1 MSRLALLL
9 AAASL
14 AAPGVPEAGP
24 PSKRDRPTPRPPD
37 RLPRRGP
44 REERPTGSLARP
56 CPRCGAQPGEDCDPM
71 TLGRHTFHLARTL
84 ETP

>member
-1 MSRLALLL
+1 MIRSRLGLLL

-24 PSKRDRPTPRPPD
+24 PSKRDRPIPRPPD

-44 REERPTGSLARP
+44 REERPTG
-56 CPRCGAQPGEDCDPM
+56 PRCGAQPGEDCDPL
-71 TLGRHTFHLARTL
+71 TLGRHRYHYARTL
-84 ETP
+84 ETL